1 MELILIGF
9 MGSGKTTVSRLLGEM
24 LNTPVTDL
32 DVEIVRRAGMPIPD
46 IFAQNGEPYFRQ
58 LEHDTLADILKS
70 DQGILATGGGTPMRP
85 DNLAML
91 KDTPTPVVL
100 LKASATETLRRIG
113 GDSGRPLAQLLDEK
127 GIADM
132 QAQRQ
137 VNYNAC
143 ADLTIKTDG
152 LDLPLLKKLSNN
164 IKDLFGLKVPMV
176 RAQHLQLFFRM
187 RRILIFMMNGRITRT
202 RCLRMLLNTV
212 S

>member
-1 MELILIGF
+1 MEMILIGF

-24 LNTPVTDL
+24 LNTPVIDL
-32 DVEIVRRAGMPIPD
+32 DVEIVRRAGMPIAD

-58 LEHDTLADILKS
+58 LEHDTLADIMKS
-70 DQGILATGGGTPMRP
+70 DQGILATGGGTPM
-85 DNLAML
+85 
-91 KDTPTPVVL
+91 PVVL

-113 GDSGRPLAQLLDEK
+113 GDSGRPLAQSLDEK

-152 LDLPLLKKLSNN
+152 LSPAAIAEEIIS
-164 IKDLFGLKVPMV
+164 F
-176 RAQHLQLFFRM
+176 
-187 RRILIFMMNGRITRT
+187 
-202 RCLRMLLNTV
+202 LNFPV
-212 S
+212 SAS

>member
-24 LNTPVTDL
+24 LNAPVTDL
-32 DVEIVRRAGMPIPD
+32 DVEIVRRAGMPIAD

-58 LEHDTLADILKS
+58 LEHDTLAEILKS

-113 GDSGRPLAQLLDEK
+113 GDNDRPLAQSLDEK

-152 LDLPLLKKLSNN
+152 LSPAAIAEEIISFLNLP
-164 IKDLFGLKVPMV
+164 
-176 RAQHLQLFFRM
+176 
-187 RRILIFMMNGRITRT
+187 
-202 RCLRMLLNTV
+202 V
-212 S
+212 SAS

>member
-1 MELILIGF
+1 
-9 MGSGKTTVSRLLGEM
+9 
-24 LNTPVTDL
+24 
-32 DVEIVRRAGMPIPD
+32 
-46 IFAQNGEPYFRQ
+46 
-58 LEHDTLADILKS
+58 
-70 DQGILATGGGTPMRP
+70 MRP

-113 GDSGRPLAQLLDEK
+113 GDSGRPLAQSLDEK

-152 LDLPLLKKLSNN
+152 LSPVAIAEEIISFLNLP
-164 IKDLFGLKVPMV
+164 
-176 RAQHLQLFFRM
+176 
-187 RRILIFMMNGRITRT
+187 
-202 RCLRMLLNTV
+202 V
-212 S
+212 SAS

>member
-24 LNTPVTDL
+24 LDTPVTDL
-32 DVEIVRRAGMPIPD
+32 DDEIVRRVGMPIAD
-46 IFAQNGEPYFRQ
+46 VFAKKGEEYFRQ
-58 LEHDTLADILKS
+58 LEHDTLADILKKG
-70 DQGILATGGGTPMRP
+70 QGILATGGGTPMRA

-91 KDTPTPVVL
+91 KETPTPVVL

-113 GDSGRPLAQLLDEK
+113 GDDGRPLARSLDEK

-143 ADLTIKTDG
+143 ADLTIRTDG
-152 LDLPLLKKLSNN
+152 LSPVAIAKEIAEFLNLS
-164 IKDLFGLKVPMV
+164 
-176 RAQHLQLFFRM
+176 
-187 RRILIFMMNGRITRT
+187 
-202 RCLRMLLNTV
+202 V
-212 S
+212 SAR

>member
-46 IFAQNGEPYFRQ
+46 IFAKNGEPYFRQ

-91 KDTPTPVVL
+91 KDTSTPVVL

-113 GDSGRPLAQLLDEK
+113 GDSGRPLAQSLDEK

-152 LDLPLLKKLSNN
+152 LSPAAIAKEIISFLNLP
-164 IKDLFGLKVPMV
+164 
-176 RAQHLQLFFRM
+176 
-187 RRILIFMMNGRITRT
+187 
-202 RCLRMLLNTV
+202 V
-212 S
+212 SAS